1 MQQLN
6 NSFILICLQFL
17 FLLSA
22 LPRSLFSLLFV
33 PRCGSLGAAV
43 WLSLPLPLFPH
54 IRVHCAMFKKFEI
67 NCCACLLLLR
77 LLLLCVSRSPL
88 LPFCVLFSAVS

>member
-43 WLSLPLPLFPH
+43 CVVSSPSPFPH
-54 IRVHCAMFKKFEI
+54 IRVHCEMFKKFEI
-67 NCCACLLLLR
+67 NCCACLLLL
-77 LLLLCVSRSPL
+77 LLL
-88 LPFCVLFSAVS
+88 

>member
-22 LPRSLFSLLFV
+22 LPPSLFSFLVVDRLAQL
-33 PRCGSLGAAV
+33 SA
-43 WLSLPLPLFPH
+43 LSLLLPLFPH
-54 IRVHCAMFKKFEI
+54 IHVHCEMFKKFEI
-67 NCCACLLLLR
+67 NCCACLLL